1 MQENYVQIML
11 ESLKKKETILNTISE
26 KNLEQKAIVEKE
38 DLSFEEFD
46 RIIEEKA
53 ELIRQLDVLDRG
65 FESLYEHI
73 KTELQSEE
81 GKIKYKNEIKE
92 MQESI
97 ESISEKSASI
107 QVQEKRNKQTIEAAF
122 RSEKEKIKAGKVSS
136 RAAVNYYKTMNQT
149 NFVQP
154 QFLDKKK

>member
-53 ELIRQLDVLDRG
+53 EQLTHDLLATLEAPAAPEFTGDIDLDG
-65 FESLYEHI
+65 V
-73 KTELQSEE
+73 
-81 GKIKYKNEIKE
+81 KI
-92 MQESI
+92 
-97 ESISEKSASI
+97 A
-107 QVQEKRNKQTIEAAF
+107 VTLKRK
-122 RSEKEKIKAGKVSS
+122 
-136 RAAVNYYKTMNQT
+136 
-149 NFVQP
+149 
-154 QFLDKKK
+154 